1 MNWEL
6 IFSHQFVRAFKSK
19 RFKMGF
25 TEVLFYI
32 VLPLVALGYWFLKK
46 KFAYFEER
54 GMPYIKPSWLMG
66 NLGGV
71 GKTVHLIDIVRKVYD
86 NARGKDVMSGFF
98 TLFNPTLVITDLEL
112 AKQIMIKEFNNFTDR
127 GMFVN
132 EKDEPL
138 TGHLFAMKGEKWRFL
153 RNRLSPVFTS
163 GKIKSMYH
171 TISDKGDNL
180 INAIEVA
187 SKSGSIDVKNVT
199 NRFTVDVVSS
209 VAFGM
214 EANTLN
220 NEHLEILQIMK
231 QVSGEEAPPVIIF
244 LLLFAFPN
252 VAKFLKICQFRASVT
267 KFFNEVLG
275 GNILER
281 EKSGVVR
288 NDFVNMLV
296 QLKTKGY
303 IEGEVSTAEA
313 RKLTL
318 DECVAQGF
326 VFFLAGSDTTSVAI
340 SYAITELALN
350 TDIQDRLRKEILEMS
365 AAEKRKLT
373 YDNINEMTYLNQVIN
388 G

>member
-1 MNWEL
+1 M
-6 IFSHQFVRAFKSK
+6 S
-19 RFKMGF
+19 F
-25 TEVLFYI
+25 TEVLLYI
-32 VLPLVALGYWFLKK
+32 VLPLLALGYWFLKK
-46 KFAYFEER
+46 KFAYFEDR
-54 GMPYIKPSWLMG
+54 GMPYIKPSWLLG

-71 GKTVHLIDIVRKVYD
+71 GSTVHIVDLVRKVYD
-86 NARGKDVMSGFF
+86 NARDKDVITGFF
-98 TLFNPTLVITDLEL
+98 TAFNPTLIVTDLEL
-112 AKQIMIKEFNNFTDR
+112 VKQIMVKEFNNFTDR

-132 EKDEPL
+132 EEEEPL

-171 TISDKGDNL
+171 TISDKGENL
-180 INAIEVA
+180 IKAIELA
-187 SKSGSIDVKNVT
+187 SKSGSIDVKNMS

-220 NEHLEILQIMK
+220 NEHPEILQIMR
-231 QVSGEEAPPVIIF
+231 QVSGEEAPPMIVF
-244 LLLFAFPN
+244 FLLFAFPN
-252 VAKFLKICQFRASVT
+252 VAKFLKIRQFRAPVT
-267 KFFNEVLG
+267 KFFNDVVG
-275 GNILER
+275 GNILNR
-281 EKSGVVR
+281 EKNGIVR

-303 IEGEVSTAEA
+303 VEGEVSTVEA

-350 TDIQDRLRKEILEMS
+350 PEIQERLRKEIHEVS
-365 AAEKRKLT
+365 TAEKGKLT
-373 YDNINEMTYLNQVIN
+373 YDNIHEMTYLNQVVN